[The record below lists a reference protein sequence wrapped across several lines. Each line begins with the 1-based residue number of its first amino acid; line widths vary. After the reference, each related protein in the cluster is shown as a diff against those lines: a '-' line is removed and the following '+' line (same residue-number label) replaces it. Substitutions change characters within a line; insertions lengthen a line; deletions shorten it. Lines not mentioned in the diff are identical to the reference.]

1 MNTVSDIK
9 YQDNFESN
17 KYMLSYNL
25 ALICFRIF
33 TCCDPMTYIYT
44 IPLYIV
50 SYFRARNPK
59 EFFFYFYS
67 CLLYIKT
74 TPFPFL
80 FYFIL
85 KAKIFRLRNFYI
97 KLKTETKIC
106 TPANMSASG
115 KAMWTSILFFLACF
129 LPNALSEETKEHPSI
144 GKEGFFKCVLLF

>member
-59 EFFFYFYS
+59 EFFFFTVVYCTLKQHHFRFFSIYFKNQNLQATK
-67 CLLYIKT
+67 LLY
-74 TPFPFL
+74 
-80 FYFIL
+80 
-85 KAKIFRLRNFYI
+85 
-97 KLKTETKIC
+97 
-106 TPANMSASG
+106 
-115 KAMWTSILFFLACF
+115 
-129 LPNALSEETKEHPSI
+129 
-144 GKEGFFKCVLLF
+144 